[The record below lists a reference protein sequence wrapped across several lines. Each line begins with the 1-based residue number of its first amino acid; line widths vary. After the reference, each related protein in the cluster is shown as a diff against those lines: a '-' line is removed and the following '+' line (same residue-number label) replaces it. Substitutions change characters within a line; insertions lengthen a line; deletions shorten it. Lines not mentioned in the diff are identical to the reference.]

1 VTAPDVAAPAVP
13 AARTGQPASPARAVD
28 RSGSLVELWFRGH
41 TALVYA
47 FLYLPILV
55 VVVFAFNDT
64 DRRVTTWDGFSF
76 KWFEVALNDRVVQK
90 ALENS
95 FWIALPNAF
104 LATLFG
110 TMAALG
116 LQRVRKSVRIGYDAL
131 TYMSVIVPEIVI
143 ALATLIFFSSS
154 LDIIN
159 PFLADL
165 QGNPAR
171 PFKLNF
177 GRETVIAGHVLF
189 NTSLIL
195 LLVRARLSTMDRTL
209 VEASYDLFATPWR
222 TFRQITL
229 PALLPAIVA
238 GFLLAFTF
246 SFDDYVISEFTSGP
260 GSTTLPLFIFGQIKR
275 GVTPETNAVA
285 TMMLA
290 FTLGMLFLGQL
301 ILRWQ
306 NRRRGSR
313 SGSMANI
320 VAEQSGN

>member
-1 VTAPDVAAPAVP
+1 VTAPAIP
-13 AARTGQPASPARAVD
+13 AARTGLPVSGARPVD
-28 RSGSLVELWFRGH
+28 RLGGLVEVWFRGH

-55 VVVFAFNDT
+55 VVVLAFNDT
-64 DRRVTTWDGFSF
+64 ERRVTSWEGVSL
-76 KWFEVALNDRVVQK
+76 KWFERALNDRVVQK

-95 FWIALPNAF
+95 FWIAIPNAF

-116 LQRVRKSVRIGYDAL
+116 LQRVRKGVRLGYDAL
-131 TYMSVIVPEIVI
+131 TYVSVIVPEIVI
-143 ALATLIFFSSS
+143 ALATLVFFSSTF
-154 LDIIN
+154 DIVN
-159 PFLADL
+159 PILSGL
-165 QGNPAR
+165 QGDPAR
-171 PFKLNF
+171 PFKLNL
-177 GRETVIAGHVLF
+177 GRETVVAAHVLF
-189 NTSLIL
+189 NTSLVL

-238 GFLLAFTF
+238 GFLLSFTF
-246 SFDDYVISEFTSGP
+246 SFDDYVITTFTSGP
-260 GSTTLPLFIFGQIKR
+260 QSSTLPLFVYSQVRR

-290 FTLGMLFLGQL
+290 FTLSMLFVGQL
-301 ILRWQ
+301 VLRWQ
-306 NRRRGSR
+306 GRRRGQG
-313 SGSMANI
+313 GSVAGI
-320 VAEQSGN
+320 VAGSGN

>member
-1 VTAPDVAAPAVP
+1 MSAPAIP
-13 AARTGQPASPARAVD
+13 ATRTGQPVWRSRPVD
-28 RSGSLVELWFRGH
+28 RLGGLVEFWFRGH

-47 FLYLPILV
+47 FLYLPIFV
-55 VVVFAFNDT
+55 VVLFAFNDT
-64 DRRVTTWDGFSF
+64 ERRVTTWAGFSL
-76 KWFEVALNDRVVQK
+76 KWFEVALNDSVVQK
-90 ALENS
+90 AVQNS

-104 LATLFG
+104 LAALFG

-116 LQRVRKSVRIGYDAL
+116 LQRVRKGIRLGYDAL
-131 TYMSVIVPEIVI
+131 TYVSVIVPEIVI
-143 ALATLIFFSSS
+143 ALATLIFFSSTF
-154 LDIIN
+154 DVVN
-159 PFLADL
+159 PALAAL
-165 QGNPAR
+165 QGDAAR

-177 GRETVIAGHVLF
+177 GRETVIAAHVLF
-189 NTSLIL
+189 NTSLVL

-246 SFDDYVISEFTSGP
+246 SFDDYVITTFTSGP
-260 GSTTLPLFIFGQIKR
+260 GSTTLPLFVFGQVKR

-290 FTLGMLFLGQL
+290 FTLSMLLIGQL
-301 ILRWQ
+301 VLRWQ
-306 NRRRGSR
+306 SRRRGQKS
-313 SGSMANI
+313 SMAGI
-320 VAEQSGN
+320 VAEGG